1 MDFLHHDLH
10 TSPFKPLVSTNDPPS
25 ELEAK
30 TVEEF
35 LDDHLRELSKQDEEI
50 ARVSTLLHRLTN
62 ERLNLQQYITAHQ
75 AIVSSIRRFPTEI
88 LAEIFIQSLE
98 DHYDVFDTKRGP
110 WGLCH
115 VCRRWRDV
123 SRSSPALWAS
133 LSIESLHLQPQF
145 RHADLPT
152 ILEDVLAL
160 TSNRKLNIRYSLK
173 SVIICDRSLPDS
185 YLPKTIWSNRG
196 SNSWDILQLL
206 FEILVRHSTR
216 WKTAWLVIPFK
227 LGSTL
232 QTARGRLTSLVSID
246 FSPCNPLHYWSM
258 CFNPESIDVLST
270 APKLQSLTITP
281 APNTVA
287 LPHMPCSRLRY
298 FAHTLYAS
306 VEDLSLLEH
315 LTCPALEELSLDLC
329 HFGDLEHI
337 LFDFDNRS
345 GYPLRQLSIGLE
357 YLGDVGGRFLNRLTP
372 EEAEHNH
379 ALLSGLETFRIA
391 IGDGQKET
399 PKILNSLIHIIKA
412 RWGTGTSVGLRPLSM
427 VIEKDNW
434 SEFEVE
440 DKLNF
445 LRQFKEEGFNVSV
458 KRNGKQEV

>member
-1 MDFLHHDLH
+1 MSFLNNDLY
-10 TSPFKPLVSTNDPPS
+10 TSPFKILVSTNDPPS

-30 TVEEF
+30 RVEEF
-35 LDDHLRELSKQDEEI
+35 LDDHLRELCKQDEEI

-62 ERLNLQQYITAHQ
+62 ERLHLQQYITAHQ
-75 AIVSSIRRFPTEI
+75 AVVSPIRRFPTEI

-98 DHYDVFDTKRGP
+98 DHYDIFDTKRGP

-123 SRSSPALWAS
+123 SRSFPALWAS
-133 LSIESLHLQPQF
+133 LSIESLHLQPQL
-145 RHADLPT
+145 RHADLPA

-206 FEILVRHSTR
+206 FELLVRHSTR

-246 FSPCNPLHYWSM
+246 FSPCNPLHYYSM
-258 CFNPESIDVLST
+258 CFNPVSIDVLST

-287 LPHMPCSRLRY
+287 LPHIPCS
-298 FAHTLYAS
+298 
-306 VEDLSLLEH
+306 
-315 LTCPALEELSLDLC
+315 
-329 HFGDLEHI
+329 
-337 LFDFDNRS
+337 
-345 GYPLRQLSIGLE
+345 
-357 YLGDVGGRFLNRLTP
+357 
-372 EEAEHNH
+372 
-379 ALLSGLETFRIA
+379 
-391 IGDGQKET
+391 
-399 PKILNSLIHIIKA
+399 
-412 RWGTGTSVGLRPLSM
+412 
-427 VIEKDNW
+427 
-434 SEFEVE
+434 
-440 DKLNF
+440 
-445 LRQFKEEGFNVSV
+445 
-458 KRNGKQEV
+458 